1 MIGNIS
7 ALVIKV
13 RAKSALKESDDFTLR
28 VKNFSISDGK
38 IFVLLENFIVAIMLF
53 DKLTENV
60 LKLSKLAFSCL
71 FNSNNS
77 TFILCFSLFNFIFC
91 NSLNCLIRI
100 KESCLLSIS
109 KNFLIKEGI
118 FFYVFNQFHF
128 SLVHDI

>member
-13 RAKSALKESDDFTLR
+13 RAKSTLKESDDFTLR

-53 DKLTENV
+53 DKLAENV

-77 TFILCFSLFNFIFC
+77 TFILCLHFSIFLFY
-91 NSLNCLIRI
+91 NSLNCLFRI
-100 KESCLLSIS
+100 KESCLLSII
-109 KNFLIKEGI
+109 KNLFIKELI
-118 FFYVFNQFHF
+118 FLDFFNQFLF